1 MSPSGTLSFDV
12 LNSALKAAGEETRLR
27 VLALLAEAE
36 LTVSDLTD
44 ILRQSQ
50 PRISRHLKLLAE
62 AGLVERFREGTWA
75 FFRLAEHGEGADVAR
90 TLIDRLNPG
99 DQMIARDRARLASV
113 RQTRAI
119 AAQAYFRAHAAEWD
133 RIRKLHVTDAAV
145 EEAIRAALADKPFR
159 SLLDLGTGTGR
170 MLELFGP
177 EIERGL
183 GLDLSLDMLLLAR
196 DRLERAGLKNCSVR
210 QGDIYDLPLAN
221 DSFDVV
227 ILHQVLH
234 FLDDGARAI
243 HEAARVL
250 RPGGR
255 LLVIDFAPHE
265 QEFLREQFAH
275 RRLGFAPETV
285 TQWITASGLEPVLHK
300 SLTPEQGSEG
310 KIAVSLWLARD
321 TRALMAA
328 PYRREVA

>member
-1 MSPSGTLSFDV
+1 MSGSGKLGFDA
-12 LNSALKAAGEETRLR
+12 LNTALKAAGEETRLR

-50 PRISRHLKLLAE
+50 PRISRHLKLLVE

-75 FFRLAEHGEGADVAR
+75 FFRLAEHGGGADVAR
-90 TLIDRLNPG
+90 ALIERLNPG
-99 DQMIARDRARLASV
+99 DQTIARDRERLSSV
-113 RQTRAI
+113 RQARAA

-133 RIRKLHVTDAAV
+133 RIRKLHVADEAV
-145 EEAIRAALADKPFR
+145 EDAIRAALSDKPFR

-170 MLELFGP
+170 MLEMFGP
-177 EIERGL
+177 DIERGL

-196 DRLERAGLKNCSVR
+196 DRLERAGLRNCSIR

-221 DSFDVV
+221 GSFDVV

-243 HEAARVL
+243 REAARVL

-255 LLVIDFAPHE
+255 LLVVDFAPHE

-275 RRLGFAPETV
+275 RRLGFAPDTV
-285 TQWITASGLEPVLHK
+285 MQWITASGLDPVMHTSLAPEP
-300 SLTPEQGSEG
+300 GSEG

-321 TRALMAA
+321 ARALMAT
-328 PYRREVA
+328 PLRREVA

>member
-1 MSPSGTLSFDV
+1 MSTSGTLSFDA

-75 FFRLAEHGEGADVAR
+75 FFRLAEHGGGAEVAR
-90 TLIDRLNPG
+90 ALIDRLNPA
-99 DQMIARDRARLASV
+99 DQTIARDRARLASV
-113 RQTRAI
+113 RQARAV

-133 RIRKLHVTDAAV
+133 RIRKLHVADDAV
-145 EEAIRAALADKPFR
+145 EDAIRRALADKPFR

-210 QGDIYDLPLAN
+210 QGDIYDLPLAD

-234 FLDDGARAI
+234 FLDDSARAI
-243 HEAARVL
+243 REAVRVL

-255 LLVIDFAPHE
+255 LLVIDFAPHDL
-265 QEFLREQFAH
+265 EFLREEHAH

-285 TQWITASGLEPVLHK
+285 TQWLEAAGLDIVRQQTLP
-300 SLTPEQGSEG
+300 PWPQG

-321 TRALMAA
+321 PRIVLAT
-328 PYRREVA
+328 PKTREVA

>member
-1 MSPSGTLSFDV
+1 MALSSDDLLDV
-12 LNSALKAAGEETRLR
+12 LRAVGEETRLR
-27 VLALLAEAE
+27 IVALLRHGE
-36 LTVSDLTD
+36 LTVTDLTD
-44 ILRQSQ
+44 ILGQSQ

-75 FFRLAEHGEGADVAR
+75 FFRLAEHGGGADVAR
-90 TLIDRLNPG
+90 ALIDRLNPA
-99 DQMIARDRARLASV
+99 DQTIARDRARLASV
-113 RQTRAI
+113 RAARAA
-119 AAQAYFRAHAAEWD
+119 AAQAYFREHATEWD
-133 RIRKLHVTDAAV
+133 RIRKLHVADDAV
-145 EEAIRAALADKPFR
+145 EDAIRAALADKPFR

-210 QGDIYDLPLAN
+210 QGDIYDLPLAD

-234 FLDDGARAI
+234 FLDDDARAI

-255 LLVIDFAPHE
+255 LLIVDFAPHE

-285 TQWITASGLEPVLHK
+285 TQWMTASGLEAVLHK
-300 SLTPEQGSEG
+300 SLAPDHGSEG

-321 TRALMAA
+321 TRVLIAA
-328 PYRREVA
+328 PQRREVA

>member
-1 MSPSGTLSFDV
+1 MSGSGKLGFDA
-12 LNSALKAAGEETRLR
+12 LNTALKAAGEETRLR

-50 PRISRHLKLLAE
+50 PRISRHLKLLVE

-75 FFRLAEHGEGADVAR
+75 FFRLAEHGGGADVAR
-90 TLIDRLNPG
+90 ALIERLNPG
-99 DQMIARDRARLASV
+99 DQTIARDRERLYSV
-113 RQTRAI
+113 RQTRAA

-133 RIRKLHVTDAAV
+133 RIRKLHVADEAV
-145 EEAIRAALADKPFR
+145 EDAIRTALSDKPFR

-170 MLELFGP
+170 MLEMFGP
-177 EIERGL
+177 DIERGL

-196 DRLERAGLKNCSVR
+196 DRLERAGLRNCSVR
-210 QGDIYDLPLAN
+210 QGDIYDLPLAD

-243 HEAARVL
+243 REAARVL

-255 LLVIDFAPHE
+255 LLVVDFAPHE

-275 RRLGFAPETV
+275 RRLGFAPDTV
-285 TQWITASGLEPVLHK
+285 TQWITASGLDPVMHK
-300 SLTPEQGSEG
+300 SLAPEPGSEG

-321 TRALMAA
+321 TRALMAT
-328 PYRREVA
+328 PLRREVA